1 MVLSAVEWGAILAPG
16 EMPPKIA
23 VGQTVFEWAPE
34 QHKGINNPGFGKVM
48 GKVTKLGKGGK
59 VYVSWA
65 DDKDNGYI
73 SKEFLRPALNL
84 QQGIQTVPDAR
95 GRYSTYV
102 VKELLKEGGV
112 RCTQETFVK
121 RKKTSA
127 DDAAAAVAA
136 ARVPD
141 SPAQA
146 TGAAAAAESTT
157 VEESTAAEEQ
167 VPDASSTPPDEGVEA
182 EASSTPPDE
191 GVEAEASSTPPD
203 EGVEAEA
210 SSTPPAK
217 LRKKWLRCLVAPLSA
232 TERGNINAALAKAGI
247 VVAKQPGLYKF
258 LTRVAKVTM
267 QKAMLITC

>member
-182 EASSTPPDE
+182 EASSTPP
-191 GVEAEASSTPPD
+191 
-203 EGVEAEA
+203 
-210 SSTPPAK
+210 AK